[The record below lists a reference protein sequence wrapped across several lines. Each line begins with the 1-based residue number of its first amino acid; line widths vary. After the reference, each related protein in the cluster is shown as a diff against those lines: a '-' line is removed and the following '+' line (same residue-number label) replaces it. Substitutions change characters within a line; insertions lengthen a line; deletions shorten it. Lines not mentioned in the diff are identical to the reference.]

1 MGRPSFNTDSFAT
14 IVIAALLYYL
24 SYLSTYQLSSL
35 FEFSHATSWVYL
47 PSGVRLLLVL
57 VLMESGAWAIMLGTL
72 GIDYGF
78 HLSTNHWYNGVT
90 AAIAGGSTYLSLRLA
105 QRWCRL
111 QPDLSDMNP
120 GQLMGVCMIFSVVSP
135 LAHQIWYTIDGDT
148 SQFWSSLSVM
158 ALGDWGGSV
167 IVLGTL
173 YWVFRLWRWLQAP

>member
-72 GIDYGF
+72 GIEYLQQPLVQRGHRRHRRRL
-78 HLSTNHWYNGVT
+78 HLPELTT
-90 AAIAGGSTYLSLRLA
+90 RAAL
-105 QRWCRL
+105 
-111 QPDLSDMNP
+111 
-120 GQLMGVCMIFSVVSP
+120 VSP
-135 LAHQIWYTIDGDT
+135 A
-148 SQFWSSLSVM
+148 
-158 ALGDWGGSV
+158 A
-167 IVLGTL
+167 
-173 YWVFRLWRWLQAP
+173 